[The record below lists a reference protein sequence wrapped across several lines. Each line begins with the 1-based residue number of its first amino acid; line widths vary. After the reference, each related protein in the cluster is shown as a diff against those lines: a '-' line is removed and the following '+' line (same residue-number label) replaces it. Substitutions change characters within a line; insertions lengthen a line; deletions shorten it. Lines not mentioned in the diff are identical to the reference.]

1 MLKSFLY
8 LNEMALSDYVSALEG
23 GVRST
28 FGDRRLDSRGAHG
41 KAGIGGIGGGG
52 EAAHEAEQTISMTD
66 TPPAQFERLLRLAAT
81 DPEAAGWVEI
91 LEPDTEFPELLVG
104 ALIDIECDI
113 QVPSFVSMLNR
124 GSGIIETMKSISA
137 LAPLMPAGSPAIDPN
152 QLAMVETMTNL
163 LGDKLMIVGT
173 PDSDEWKVTGQLLPT
188 HQRVD
193 TEDLDGDA
201 RLVGKVK
208 RKIPRGESHPLMALP
223 GSSIMSR
230 EKRRELARKG
240 PSSESDDSWVHGPA
254 LILDI
259 LAIYR

>member
-8 LNEMALSDYVSALEG
+8 LNEAALSDYVSALEG

-28 FGDRRLDSRGAHG
+28 VGDRRLDSRGAHG
-41 KAGIGGIGGGG
+41 KAGVAGFGGGG
-52 EAAHEAEQTISMTD
+52 DTAHEAEQTISMTD
-66 TPPAQFERLLRLAAT
+66 TPPAQFERLMRLAAA
-81 DPEAAGWVEI
+81 DPESAGWVEV
-91 LEPDTEFPELLVG
+91 LDPDTEFPDLLVG

-113 QVPSFVSMLNR
+113 QIPSFVSMLNR
-124 GSGIIETMKSISA
+124 SSGLMDTMKSMTA
-137 LAPLMPAGSPAIDPN
+137 LSDIMPAGAPAIDPN

-173 PDSDEWKVTGQLLPT
+173 PESDEWSVTGQLLPT

-193 TEDLDGDA
+193 TEDVEGDV

-208 RKIPRGESHPLMALP
+208 RKIRRGESHSLMALP

-230 EKRRELARKG
+230 EKRREIARKG
-240 PSSESDDSWVHGPA
+240 PSSDSDDSWVRGPA